1 MAYNFLLRGSMSVKN
16 LSALLLHQFITTSG
30 RNYAY
35 DATRRGKGDD
45 NVEHCDVGVTAT
57 VVIALWLVVKTMA
70 GYQ

>member
-35 DATRRGKGDD
+35 DPTRRGNADD
-45 NVEHCDVGVTAT
+45 NVEHVDVGVTAT
-57 VVIALWLVVKTMA
+57 IALWLVVKTMA